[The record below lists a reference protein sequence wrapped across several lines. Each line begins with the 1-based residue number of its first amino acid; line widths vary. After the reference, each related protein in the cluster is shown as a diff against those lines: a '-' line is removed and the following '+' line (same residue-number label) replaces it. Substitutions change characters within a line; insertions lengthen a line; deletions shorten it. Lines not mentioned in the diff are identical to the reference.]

1 MPKSYG
7 SSTQSK
13 PISSP
18 KKKHMPE
25 TNVNL
30 DGKLATIYDVLSQ
43 PSHTQQSISKICGDL
58 RTIMNNGTE
67 ICQVV
72 IDKFITAV
80 CSLKQ
85 SGHYYGYV
93 PQPLPENILTTVTTL
108 FSQNNV
114 HVTDEIVSVTCSAN
128 MCDVLGAILKS
139 GKKFESVYQTKQI
152 ISRVNQNDFDKE
164 GEVKSGWGCLLVN
177 YQDSLVYNSEILL
190 LACSKKL
197 KQFISVCINK
207 KIQVTQECLYAIVS
221 IGDISLVKL
230 AILSG
235 AKYDENALEYA
246 CKIQNAELI
255 KLMLSNKVKP
265 TTQCINSI
273 LSSHTSH
280 TYNQKHIS
288 TAKSDLIALLVSF
301 GYKITYDDI
310 IAATKAHVELNNFKS
325 FGIKLDE
332 KFIEICAQYG
342 FYPYENCGIKPN
354 ARCLQLECNKSGN
367 LTMIKKLVGMGIK
380 PDTTCL
386 EYACKFKNNIQT
398 LKFLLEKGNLKPN
411 LQCLYNCSTANYNKT
426 LSFITEEY
434 IVGSSSRKELENIKR
449 QQNLVRPAGN
459 LVDDSDDEQEQDKEE
474 IISDTEQADLLDY
487 GEEEEVI
494 EVIPVAKAPK
504 KQTGGKAPRRQ
515 TAVKA
520 IRKTKVPEPISDVES
535 LDEDKDEEED
545 DEEVVPTKGKAPVKQ
560 KEMKLDVK
568 VNIEEKV
575 EEKKPAKK
583 TAGKKITTTVVKV
596 ESDDE
601 IEVDLVEDVVLPKEK
616 KPKSLGKK
624 KLQKEEP
631 TPKKEAPKLQE
642 QTTVKTI
649 DSVIIPED
657 YNYRENKKISSK
669 IVTAFNLGKIETL
682 SFINLRK
689 HVMMYIVQKNLI
701 KDNMLNL
708 DEKLQN
714 LVNVNYTCVD
724 SKFIDRL
731 IYLMLQ

>member
-7 SSTQSK
+7 LQSK

-18 KKKHMPE
+18 KKKQPQE

-30 DGKLATIYDVLSQ
+30 DGKLATIYDVLTQ
-43 PSHTQQSISKICGDL
+43 PSHTQQSISKICGDIK
-58 RTIMNNGTE
+58 TIMSNGTQ
-67 ICQVV
+67 ICQFVV
-72 IDKFITAV
+72 NQFITAV
-80 CSLKQ
+80 CSLRQ
-85 SGHYYGYV
+85 TGHYYGYA
-93 PQPLPENILTTVTTL
+93 PQPLPEIILTTVTTL
-108 FSQNNV
+108 FSQNDI
-114 HVTDEIVSVTCSAN
+114 HITDEMVSAICSAN
-128 MCDVLGAILKS
+128 MYDVLNAVLKS

-152 ISRVNQNDFDKE
+152 IARVNQSDFDKE

-177 YQDSLVYNSEILL
+177 YQDSLMYNSEILL

-221 IGDISLVKL
+221 IGDIPLVKL

-235 AKYDENALEYA
+235 AKYDEDALDFA
-246 CKIQNAELI
+246 CKTQNVELI

-265 TTQCINSI
+265 TTLCINSI
-273 LSSHTSH
+273 LSSGTSH

-288 TAKSDLIALLVSF
+288 TAKSELIALLISF

-310 IAATKAHVELNNFKS
+310 ISATKAHVELNNFKS

-332 KFIEICAQYG
+332 KFIETCAQYG

-354 ARCLQLECNKSGN
+354 VRCLQLECGKSGN

-380 PDTTCL
+380 PDNTCL

-398 LKFLLEKGNLKPN
+398 LKFLLEKGDLKPN
-411 LQCLYNCSTANYNKT
+411 LQCLYNCSAANYNRT

-434 IVGSSSRKELENIKR
+434 IVGMTSKKELENIKR
-449 QQNLVRPAGN
+449 RQNLVNPTGK
-459 LVDDSDDEQEQDKEE
+459 LVDDSDDEQADKQDNEQDDNE
-474 IISDTEQADLLDY
+474 SVDLLDY
-487 GEEEEVI
+487 GEEDEEEVI
-494 EVIPVAKAPK
+494 IVPIKKENPPK
-504 KQTGGKAPRRQ
+504 PGKAPRKQ
-515 TAVKA
+515 KAVKA
-520 IRKTKVPEPISDVES
+520 IRKTPIATGSEEENISDVEPENLS
-535 LDEDKDEEED
+535 DHDDKA
-545 DEEVVPTKGKAPVKQ
+545 EEVTGGKAPVKQ
-560 KEMKLDVK
+560 KG
-568 VNIEEKV
+568 VNIIKKTP
-575 EEKKPAKK
+575 EEKKPTKK

-616 KPKSLGKK
+616 KSKTLGKK

-631 TPKKEAPKLQE
+631 TKETPIKEAPTKLQE
-642 QTTVKTI
+642 QITEKTI
-649 DSVIIPED
+649 DSIVIPED
-657 YNYRENKKISSK
+657 YNYRENKKISPK
-669 IVTAFNLGKIETL
+669 IVTAFNLGKIDSL

-689 HVMMYIVQKNLI
+689 YVMMYIVQKNLI

-708 DEKLQN
+708 DEKLQKLIGN
-714 LVNVNYTCVD
+714 QYTCID
-724 SKFIDRL
+724 SKYIDRL
-731 IYLMLQ
+731 IYLMCQ